1 MKKSSYMGLC
11 YQKNTEKKFHHIK
24 QCVNFSILC
33 TPPICVMPI
42 THNNFGTFQKNIEF
56 FYMVQAWICASADA
70 PKMKNNTFVFHMLL
84 LQFSNL
90 RRSSGFLSHFS
101 IQLSYHGYFTSIS
114 RVFLMKRSS
123 WLRNRED
130 CPLVYAHKEQRS
142 NMHQCKVDLCFHT
155 MKPSVYARHSIRK
168 LDIMQLYDEEHHELK
183 KRQVI

>member
-1 MKKSSYMGLC
+1 MVHFIKISSFFIWCRREFVRQRMLP
-11 YQKNTEKKFHHIK
+11 KWK
-24 QCVNFSILC
+24 
-33 TPPICVMPI
+33 I
-42 THNNFGTFQKNIEF
+42 TRLYFTL
-56 FYMVQAWICASADA
+56 
-70 PKMKNNTFVFHMLL
+70 LL

-90 RRSSGFLSHFS
+90 RRSSGFLSDFS
-101 IQLSYHGYFTSIS
+101 IQLSYHSYFTSIS

-155 MKPSVYARHSIRK
+155 MKPSVYAKHSIQK